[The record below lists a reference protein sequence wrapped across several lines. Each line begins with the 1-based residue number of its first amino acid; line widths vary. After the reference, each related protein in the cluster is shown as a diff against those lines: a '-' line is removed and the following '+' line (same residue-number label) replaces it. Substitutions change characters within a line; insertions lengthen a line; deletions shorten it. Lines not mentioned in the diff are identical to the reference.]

1 MKKVFS
7 IFVAAVIIVVS
18 TLSLNAFAADKT
30 KTETLFDK
38 LKTAQEV
45 TVTLKAG
52 DVKLFGV
59 LPLSATDTI
68 YIKGNKIA
76 YEYGL
81 GGIISARAVYD
92 GEDVYGFL
100 PELPLFFV
108 KLNGDAIGK
117 PDVWSL
123 IESASDITLGVLA
136 YQKSYN
142 ETYNNTEYFVEEFND
157 RAQVTSKFYYIGD
170 SLKMLRVEDAQ
181 TGSVQYAY
189 FENISF
195 SVADSIFAVPAEG
208 FDLTILLKSLFEAF
222 ISA

>member
-18 TLSLNAFAADKT
+18 TLSFNAFAADKT

-38 LKTAQEV
+38 IRTAQEV

-52 DVKLFGV
+52 DVNLFGAF
-59 LPLSATDTI
+59 PMSATDTV

-81 GGIISARAVYD
+81 GGIISARVVYD
-92 GEDVYGFL
+92 GENVYGFI

-123 IESASDITLGVLA
+123 IESASDITLGVLD

-142 ETYNNTEYFVEEFND
+142 ETYNGTEYFVEEFND
-157 RAQVTSKFYYIGD
+157 RAQVTSKFYYVGD

-181 TGSVQYAY
+181 TGSVQYTY
-189 FENISF
+189 FENIAF

-208 FDLTILLKSLFEAF
+208 FDLTVLLSSLFESF

>member
-1 MKKVFS
+1 MKKVLSVF
-7 IFVAAVIIVVS
+7 IAAVIIVAS
-18 TLSLNAFAADKT
+18 TLSLNAFAADT
-30 KTETLFDK
+30 KTEALFNK
-38 LKTAQEV
+38 IEAAQEV
-45 TVTLKAG
+45 SVTLKAG
-52 DVKLFGV
+52 NVNLFGAI
-59 LPLSATDTI
+59 PMTATDTV
-68 YIKGNKIA
+68 YIKGTKIA

-92 GEDVYGFL
+92 GEDVYGFI
-100 PELPLFFV
+100 PELPFFFV
-108 KLNGDAIGK
+108 KLNGDILGK

-142 ETYNNTEYFVEEFND
+142 EIYNNTEYFVEEFND

-181 TGSVQYAY
+181 TGSVQYTY

>member
-1 MKKVFS
+1 MKKVLSVF
-7 IFVAAVIIVVS
+7 IAAVIIVAS
-18 TLSLNAFAADKT
+18 TLSLNAFAADT
-30 KTETLFDK
+30 KTEALFNK
-38 LKTAQEV
+38 IEAAQEV
-45 TVTLKAG
+45 SVTLKAG
-52 DVKLFGV
+52 NVNLFGAI
-59 LPLSATDTI
+59 PMTATDTI
-68 YIKGNKIA
+68 YVKGNKIA

-81 GGIISARAVYD
+81 GGIISARVVYD
-92 GEDVYGFL
+92 GENVYGFI

-123 IESASDITLGVLA
+123 LGSASDITLGVLD

-142 ETYNNTEYFVEEFND
+142 EIYNNTEYFVEEFND

-181 TGSVQYAY
+181 TGSVQYTY

>member
-18 TLSLNAFAADKT
+18 TLSFNAFAADKT

-38 LKTAQEV
+38 IKTAQEV

-52 DVKLFGV
+52 DVNLFGAF
-59 LPLSATDTI
+59 PMSATDTV

-81 GGIISARAVYD
+81 GGIISARVVYD
-92 GEDVYGFL
+92 GENVYGFI

-108 KLNGDAIGK
+108 KLDGDAIGK

-123 IESASDITLGVLA
+123 IESASDITLGVLD

-142 ETYNNTEYFVEEFND
+142 ETYNGTEYFVEEFND
-157 RAQVTSKFYYIGD
+157 RAQVTSKFYYAGD

-181 TGSVQYAY
+181 TGSVQYTY
-189 FENISF
+189 FENIAF
-195 SVADSIFAVPAEG
+195 SVADSIFTVPAEG
-208 FDLTILLKSLFEAF
+208 FDLTVLLSSLFESF